1 MIRSKSSATGRIVCA
16 IAFLLMGIAS
26 FPASPFGATSE
37 MDDDAAI
44 ANSLA
49 GLLRAARQVISNNQA
64 LINDPNVGDKGL
76 SGRVVL
82 RQSIDLYKKISG
94 VDPEAVEPTTRLG
107 KLLHA
112 QMDAIVEATDANQA
126 TINARGV
133 GFKAFIPAVFA
144 RLVNEAFASRVRE
157 IAQIKVTAPEQ
168 LVRNRKARPDEWEAD
183 VIRNKLLQADWPRG
197 QAYSTT
203 ASANGRA
210 AFRMMMP
217 EYYANSCL
225 SCHGSPKGE
234 TDITGYPKEGG
245 KEGDLGA
252 VISITLF
259 R

>member
-1 MIRSKSSATGRIVCA
+1 MVRLRSSAAGRIVCA
-16 IAFLLMGIAS
+16 IAFFFTGLGA
-26 FPASPFGATSE
+26 FPGSPSGATTD
-37 MDDDAAI
+37 MDDDAVV
-44 ANSLA
+44 ANNLA

-64 LINDPNVGDKGL
+64 LINDPNIGDKGL
-76 SGRVVL
+76 TGQVVL
-82 RQSIDLYKKISG
+82 RQSLDSYKKTSAI
-94 VDPEAVEPTTRLG
+94 DPETVDPTTRVG

-112 QMDAIVEATDANQA
+112 QMDAIIEATDANQA
-126 TINARGV
+126 TINAKGV

-144 RLVNEAFASRVRE
+144 RLVNEAFASRAKE

-183 VIRNKLLQADWPRG
+183 VIRNKLLQPDWPRG
-197 QAYSTT
+197 EAYSATVST
-203 ASANGRA
+203 NGRE

-225 SCHGSPKGE
+225 SCHGSPKGQM
-234 TDITGYPKEGG
+234 DITGYPKEGG

>member
-1 MIRSKSSATGRIVCA
+1 MVRSRSSAAGRIVCA
-16 IAFLLMGIAS
+16 IAFFLTSLGA
-26 FPASPFGATSE
+26 FPGSPSGATTD
-37 MDDDAAI
+37 MDDDAVV
-44 ANSLA
+44 ANNLA

-64 LINDPNVGDKGL
+64 LINDPNIGDKGL
-76 SGRVVL
+76 SGQVVL
-82 RQSIDLYKKISG
+82 RQSLDLYKKTSAI
-94 VDPEAVEPTTRLG
+94 DPETVDPTTRVG

-112 QMDAIVEATDANQA
+112 QMDAIIEATDANQA
-126 TINARGV
+126 TINAKGV

-144 RLVNEAFASRVRE
+144 RLVNEAFASRAKE

-197 QAYSTT
+197 QAYSATVST
-203 ASANGRA
+203 NGRE

-217 EYYANSCL
+217 EYYASSCL
-225 SCHGSPKGE
+225 SCHGSPKGQM
-234 TDITGYPKEGG
+234 DITGYPKEGG

-259 R
+259 K